1 MTKFLDFEKP
11 IADLEGKIEE
21 LRHISGRDLNI
32 VDEVARLQ
40 NKADRMLR
48 QTYQNLTPWQKVQ
61 VARHPDRPKF
71 FDYLEMLVDNFMPL
85 SGDRVFGE
93 DCSIIGGFGNLL
105 GRSVMIIGQQ
115 KGHDTDS
122 RIKHNFGMPK
132 PEGYRK
138 AQRLMRLADRF
149 NLPVI
154 TFVDTAGAFPG
165 IEAEERGQAEAIASC
180 INVCLDIKV
189 PLLTVIIGEGGSGGA
204 IAIAAANTIL
214 MLEHAIYSV
223 ISPEGCASILWRSS
237 SKAPE
242 AAEAQKLTAQ
252 DLIQLGIIDKIITE
266 PVGGAHRHKSAIL
279 RHVKETIEGALIPL
293 MALDGTQLRNNR
305 RDKFL
310 NMGKKGL

>member
-21 LRHISGRDLNI
+21 LRHISGRDINI

-48 QTYQNLTPWQKVQ
+48 QTYQTLTAWQKVQ

-71 FDYLEMLVDNFMPL
+71 FDYLDMLVDDFMPL

-93 DCSIIGGFGNLL
+93 DCAIIGGFGKLL

-115 KGHDTDS
+115 KGHDTES
-122 RIKHNFGMPK
+122 RVKHNFGMPK

-180 INVCLDIKV
+180 ISVCLDIKV

-214 MLEHAIYSV
+214 MLEHAVYAV
-223 ISPEGCASILWRSS
+223 ISPEGCASILWRSA

-252 DLIQLGIIDKIITE
+252 DLIQLGVIDKIIPE
-266 PVGGAHRHKSAIL
+266 PVGGAHRHKAAIL
-279 RHVKETIEGALIPL
+279 RQVKETIEGALVPL
-293 MALDGTQLRNNR
+293 MAIDGNQLREAR
-305 RDKFL
+305 RDKFIK
-310 NMGKKGL
+310 MGQKGL